1 VPYEI
6 ILYLMIRIL
15 LCSPLGG
22 TVGGIQKW
30 TTHILNY
37 YNQNAKK
44 VEIINYS
51 LSRKVSSSSI
61 ANIYMRLLHG
71 LIEYPS
77 IVIDYRNLLIKNNYD
92 IVHITSSGSLGLLK
106 DFIMLLI
113 GRKYG
118 VKSIIHFH
126 FGRIPELYQQ
136 RNWEQKLLHRVIQL
150 ADKIVVID
158 KMSFYTLKKE
168 GYSNVE
174 LLPNP
179 LTPRVAEIVKQNTS
193 IIREERKLLFAGHVV
208 RTKGVFELIEACR
221 GINNIKLKIIG
232 FDTNEIREELTVLAG
247 NRNEEW
253 LEIAGE
259 LDFESTIKEMLS
271 AGVFLLPTYTE
282 GFPNVVIES
291 MACACP
297 IVTTSVGAIP
307 EMLDIENGFNNGIVI
322 EPQNV
327 AQLKD
332 AIEKMLNDREYAIQ
346 CGINAQQ
353 RVNSL
358 YSMPQVWKQMENIW
372 TSVILKK

>member
-1 VPYEI
+1 MPYEI